1 MLYKS
6 LVLFYRQGEVLGCQ
20 LNSMASQGFFY
31 FTVGKI
37 YGNGLWSILV
47 SVVLLF
53 SALNVGLSGSNK
65 VLLFLT
71 EVSRGR
77 LAYVFRE

>member
-47 SVVLLF
+47 AVVFCFF
-53 SALNVGLSGSNK
+53 SAII
-65 VLLFLT
+65 
-71 EVSRGR
+71 
-77 LAYVFRE
+77 LASCVKYGFVIPY

>member
-6 LVLFYRQGEVLGCQ
+6 LVLFYRQDKVLGCQ

-47 SVVLLF
+47 AVVFGF
-53 SALNVGLSGSNK
+53 SQL
-65 VLLFLT
+65 
-71 EVSRGR
+71 
-77 LAYVFRE
+77 